1 MGLALLWALLLGVPG
16 APDPWSDDVGLP
28 GYDLSFIPWN
38 DEEPQFRE
46 RAVKVYHLSPDL
58 GRLDGGLLVNVT
70 GKGFIAQAATDPKCQ
85 FGAPENCVDE
95 SCIENHVVPAT
106 VVSPTLLQCISPVN
120 EDRSFSGQEVSPPV
134 RSSWGT
140 LSKTRTNVSEE
151 LPNRT
156 VRSNGR
162 VRVAATATAQ
172 ADRCCTH

>member
-120 EDRSFSGQEVSPPV
+120 EDRSFSGQEVSLEV
-134 RSSWGT
+134 T
-140 LSKTRTNVSEE
+140 L
-151 LPNRT
+151 
-156 VRSNGR
+156 NGVDWTQSR
-162 VRVAATATAQ
+162 RPFLYYGARPRAPRPRRRAAAA
-172 ADRCCTH
+172 AY

>member
-1 MGLALLWALLLGVPG
+1 MGLALLWTLLLGVPG

-120 EDRSFSGQEVSPPV
+120 EDRSFSGQEVSLEV
-134 RSSWGT
+134 T
-140 LSKTRTNVSEE
+140 L
-151 LPNRT
+151 
-156 VRSNGR
+156 NGVDWTQSR
-162 VRVAATATAQ
+162 RPFLYYGARPRAPRPRRRAAAA
-172 ADRCCTH
+172 AH

>member
-95 SCIENHVVPAT
+95 SCIRPRRADGGVRRGHAQRQRLAGDAQLRQLHVLR
-106 VVSPTLLQCISPVN
+106 LLG
-120 EDRSFSGQEVSPPV
+120 ERSIYS
-134 RSSWGT
+134 
-140 LSKTRTNVSEE
+140 
-151 LPNRT
+151 
-156 VRSNGR
+156 
-162 VRVAATATAQ
+162 
-172 ADRCCTH
+172 

>member
-85 FGAPENCVDE
+85 FEPPRTA
-95 SCIENHVVPAT
+95 STSRASRT
-106 VVSPTLLQCISPVN
+106 TS
-120 EDRSFSGQEVSPPV
+120 SPPPSSRR
-134 RSSWGT
+134 RSS
-140 LSKTRTNVSEE
+140 SASR
-151 LPNRT
+151 R
-156 VRSNGR
+156 
-162 VRVAATATAQ
+162 
-172 ADRCCTH
+172 